1 MRIKRLLMYFITA
14 LFFVPT
20 FAFSEMQ
27 EIKEYKVKGGDTLWD
42 ISHHALQDPFLWPK
56 IWKENPEIKNPDRI
70 YPKQSIK
77 IPLYLLQKKTE
88 EEPTSEESVAEKVPE
103 PVKEEV
109 KAEPAPV
116 KIRPLVKRNVY
127 LASGYIVDSL
137 GGVGKIT
144 GSPEGRDLFGNNDV
158 VYIKTEGTVTIG
170 DKFYI
175 IRKGQEVRH
184 PVTKQKMGFVA
195 EILGVAQI
203 SKFEYGE
210 TLATILVSF
219 KEIVTG
225 DLIDTLPAINAMRS
239 AMEPPV
245 VSKPYRK
252 PPIEGYVVAAQS
264 LLIMNSAY
272 DIVYLDKGRKDGL
285 QPGDMIK
292 TLAVDTHRVPNGTI
306 QIISLNDD
314 TATALVVSSTDAVTP
329 GNQITQLE

>member
-1 MRIKRLLMYFITA
+1 MRIKRLLIYFITA
-14 LFFVPT
+14 LFLVPT
-20 FAFSEMQ
+20 FVFSEMQ

-42 ISHHALQDPFLWPK
+42 ISHNELQDPFLWPK

-70 YPKQSIK
+70 YPDQSIK

-88 EEPTSEESVAEKVPE
+88 EEPTSEPVAEKTPE

-109 KAEPAPV
+109 EAEPAPV
-116 KIRPLVKRNVY
+116 KIEPLVKRNVY

-137 GGVGKIT
+137 SGVGKIT
-144 GSPEGRDLFGNNDV
+144 GSPEGRNLFGNNDV
-158 VYIKTEGTVTIG
+158 VYVKIDGAVTIG

-195 EILGVAQI
+195 EILGIAEI

-225 DLIDTLPAINAMRS
+225 DLIDTFPAINAMRS
-239 AMEPPV
+239 AIEPPV
-245 VSKPYRK
+245 VSRPYRK
-252 PPIEGYVVAAQS
+252 PNIEGYVVAAQN
-264 LLIMNSAY
+264 LLIMNSAH
-272 DIVYLDKGRKDGL
+272 DIVYIDKGQKDGL
-285 QPGDMIK
+285 QPGDMIR
-292 TLAVDTHRVPNGTI
+292 TLAVGTHRVPNGTI
-306 QIISLNDD
+306 QIITLRDN